1 MSSAAVAA
9 KLASLQLDGFEKRK
23 QFGKLGKKV
32 KIMTNM
38 FEITKLPQTVIM
50 QYAPPSLSR
59 FLLFYPMLF
68 GFRWL
73 MSCRFDVNITPDVP
87 PILNRYLFTS
97 PSHSPFPLSSL
108 LHHLSSDGA
117 RNRLR

>member
-50 QYAPPSLSR
+50 QYAPPSP
-59 FLLFYPMLF
+59 FLV
-68 GFRWL
+68 
-73 MSCRFDVNITPDVP
+73 SS
-87 PILNRYLFTS
+87 TS
-97 PSHSPFPLSSL
+97 IRCFLG
-108 LHHLSSDGA
+108 SDG
-117 RNRLR
+117 

>member
-1 MSSAAVAA
+1 MSTAAVAA

-38 FEITKLPQTVIM
+38 FEITRLPQTVIM
-50 QYAPPSLSR
+50 QYVSHLPFPFPL
-59 FLLFYPMLF
+59 LLFVVFCL
-68 GFRWL
+68 RWL
-73 MSCRFDVNITPDVP
+73 TSYRFDVNITPDVP
-87 PILNRYLFTS
+87 PILNRYVFPS
-97 PSHSPFPLSSL
+97 PSHSPFPLLSL
-108 LHHLSSDGA
+108 LHNLSSDGM